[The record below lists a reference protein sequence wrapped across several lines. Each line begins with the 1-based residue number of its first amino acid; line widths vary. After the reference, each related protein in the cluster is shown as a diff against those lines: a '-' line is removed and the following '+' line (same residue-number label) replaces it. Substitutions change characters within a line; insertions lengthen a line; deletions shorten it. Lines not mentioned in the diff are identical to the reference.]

1 MGGGAGGSSF
11 RSSGPSE
18 ETHSEAFLLVP
29 LLVVAGDADVGAVGL
44 TLHADPP
51 LHSAEVRGQTGMRW
65 AS

>member
-1 MGGGAGGSSF
+1 MVPPIGPQI
-11 RSSGPSE
+11 PSE